1 MTVKHVIGWMA
12 AALVAAATPALAQKP
27 PKIPPGQI
35 KKLQPAP
42 GGAGI
47 VASADPAIDN
57 GRVRSLG
64 AWLDDARVLSSGE
77 GWLGLSVTRWVMPI
91 ASGADTPAFDVT
103 FGITRRLQASLSAPY
118 SRATDSDGLQTRGMG
133 DWYVGTKLQ
142 LRDPDAHR
150 VGLAL
155 APTLEIVSGPGDAD
169 PSTRRFNWMLPLNVE
184 WHDERVRLYGST
196 GYFSRGVLFAS
207 GAVERAVNDRMV
219 VTGALSH
226 AYSSDRNAL
235 SEQIGLRRSRL
246 DLTGSISYVV
256 SPALALFGSLGRTIS
271 GMDPDSTRLLAS
283 VGVSVNV
290 AAPRTTKR

>member
-1 MTVKHVIGWMA
+1 MRTVRIIGWVA
-12 AALVAAATPALAQKP
+12 AAVVVAATPALAQKP
-27 PKIPPGQI
+27 PKIPPGQL

-42 GGAGI
+42 GGAGFI
-47 VASADPAIDN
+47 ASADPALAD

-64 AWLDDARVLSSGE
+64 AWLDDARVLASGE
-77 GWLGLSVTRWVMPI
+77 SWLGLSFTRWVMPI
-91 ASGADTPAFDVT
+91 ASGADTPAVDVT
-103 FGITRRLQASLSAPY
+103 FGITRRVQASVSAPY
-118 SRATDSDGLQTRGMG
+118 SRATDSAGLQTRGMG
-133 DWYVGTKLQ
+133 DWYLGTKLQ

-155 APTLEIVSGPGDAD
+155 APTLEVVSGAGDAD
-169 PSTRRFNWMLPLNVE
+169 LSTRRVNWLLPVHVE
-184 WHDERVRLYGST
+184 WHDEHVRVYGST

-219 VTGALSH
+219 VTGALSQ

-246 DLTGSISYVV
+246 DLTGSLSYVM
-256 SPALALFGSLGRTIS
+256 SPALAVFGSFGRTIS

-283 VGVSVNV
+283 VGLSVNV
-290 AAPRTTKR
+290 AAPRTSKR